1 MTEILRKT
9 GQQTSRD
16 RASNPHALADLM
28 LFACT
33 TLFFPGGLAHIR
45 AAPRARKQICVVQ
58 DPPDWAKADLNAF
71 FRRGVLLPVAP
82 RGRHAGAWIRKQV
95 EPFVNLIILHF
106 ATFLKCFLCKAKV
119 LDENILLAI
128 KLDKKQDYLY
138 VASLYDVNTSKIERR
153 LSGGRLKAYDK
164 TCIGKQNHVDND

>member
-1 MTEILRKT
+1 MEDKNLSVVGEYTETFNDLTAAALPCGPIYMSEGFSVHIQKRHPGHVKYIERVPEII
-9 GQQTSRD
+9 TSPD
-16 RASNPHALADLM
+16 YIGCNP
-28 LFACT
+28 
-33 TLFFPGGLAHIR
+33 
-45 AAPRARKQICVVQ
+45 KE
-58 DPPDWAKADLNAF
+58 PDSIEL
-71 FRRGVLLPVAP
+71 V
-82 RGRHAGAWIRKQV
+82 
-95 EPFVNLIILHF
+95 
-106 ATFLKCFLCKAKV
+106 KV